1 MSTLD
6 KIALM
11 QNRRD
16 EIPNQE
22 LARTLAETKDTEG
35 IHEIAVNLW
44 NKNQNIQ
51 SDCLKVLYEI
61 GYIDPGLITEYVG
74 DFLKLLLNKNNRMVW
89 GSMIAIS
96 TIAHLRAG
104 EIDAQ
109 RPLIL
114 KIIEGG
120 SVITVD
126 NGVKILAV
134 IASQLP
140 VRSPEI
146 FPYLLNHL
154 ETVLSKQVPQHAEK
168 IMVAVNTT
176 NKDAFIEVL
185 EKRMPDLTGSQVSRV
200 NKVIKEAKKR

>member
-1 MSTLD
+1 MTTLD
-6 KIALM
+6 KIACM

-22 LARTLAETKDTEG
+22 LARFLAETKDKEG

-61 GYIDPGLITEYVG
+61 GYLAPELIADYVN
-74 DFLKLLLNKNNRMVW
+74 DFLKLLKSKNNRMVW
-89 GSMIAIS
+89 GSMIALATLADLKAS
-96 TIAHLRAG
+96 

-114 KIIEGG
+114 KTIEDG

-126 NGVKILAV
+126 NGVKILAT
-134 IASQLP
+134 IASRLP
-140 VRSPEI
+140 EQSPEI
-146 FPYLLNHL
+146 FLYLLIHL
-154 ETVLSKQVPQHAEK
+154 ETCLSKQVPQHAEK
-168 IMVAVNTT
+168 ILVAVNAT
-176 NKDAFIEVL
+176 NKDAFIGVL
-185 EKRMPDLTGSQVSRV
+185 EKRMADFTESQMSRV
-200 NKVIKEAKKR
+200 KKVIKEAKKR